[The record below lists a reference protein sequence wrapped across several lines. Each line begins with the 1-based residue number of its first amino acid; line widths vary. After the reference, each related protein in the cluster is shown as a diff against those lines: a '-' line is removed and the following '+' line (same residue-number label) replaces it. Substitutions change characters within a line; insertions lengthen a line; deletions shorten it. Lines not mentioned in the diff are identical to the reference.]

1 VIRPGVEIKGAK
13 EIEDALK
20 FYMQDVQVSL
30 KSAVQATALEALTRV
45 RRSMRDTPKTG
56 KEYPR
61 RKGGTKIHIASKA
74 PNPPAI
80 DTGTLTGSIYYMMV
94 DDLTASIG
102 SRLDYAYYLEFGTF
116 KMGGPS
122 GARKA
127 WLPAAEWAGPILQKR
142 IERILR
148 KAKARAEKT
157 TK

>member
-1 VIRPGVEIKGAK
+1 MMRPGVEIKGAK
-13 EIEDALK
+13 EVQDALK

-80 DTGTLTGSIYYMMV
+80 DTGTLTNSIYYMMV
-94 DDLTASIG
+94 DDLTAAIG
-102 SRLDYAYYLEFGTF
+102 SRLDYAYHLEFGTF
-116 KMGGPS
+116 NM

-127 WLPAAEWAGPILQKR
+127 WLPAAEWAGPVLQKR